1 MPGRDQGPLDPQSSP
16 PNGGS
21 GRPVRF
27 RTEPQR
33 SLDTAERIWQGVYSY
48 ADGWARF
55 GITIDATLN
64 RLTLR
69 RSSGSDYSEM
79 LHQLVGR
86 AAEPALNTAVRG
98 PRVEQLSFEMEIV
111 GVKLTRVSAGVFKPG
126 PGGDWLVV
134 QAFVSGGSDAFLL
147 GINDHMATGELFIPR
162 SESSPVVLKALA
174 RVFG

>member
-1 MPGRDQGPLDPQSSP
+1 MPGRDQGPIDPQLGTP
-16 PNGGS
+16 ANRS

-33 SLDTAERIWQGVYSY
+33 SLDTTERIWQGVYSY

-69 RSSGSDYSEM
+69 RSAGSDYGVM
-79 LHQLVGR
+79 LLELVGKTAG
-86 AAEPALNTAVRG
+86 AALKKAVPG
-98 PRVEQLSFEMEIV
+98 PSVAQLSFEIEIV
-111 GVKLTRVSAGVFKPG
+111 GVKLTRVSAGVFQPG

-134 QAFVSGGSDAFLL
+134 QAFVPGGSESFLL
-147 GINDHMATGELFIPR
+147 GINDHMAAGELFIPQP
-162 SESSPVVLKALA
+162 ESSPAILKALA